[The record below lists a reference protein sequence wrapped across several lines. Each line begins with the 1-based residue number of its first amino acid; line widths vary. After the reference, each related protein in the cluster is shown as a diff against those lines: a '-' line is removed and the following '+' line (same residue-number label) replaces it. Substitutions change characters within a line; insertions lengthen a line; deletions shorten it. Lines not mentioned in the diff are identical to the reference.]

1 MNENELYH
9 HGVIGM
15 KWGVRRY
22 QNPDGS
28 LTAAGKKRRDQIDD
42 ALKPGKDGKPSKAEK
57 ITRST
62 NDISKEVHKIHK
74 IHSSKKDRE
83 IKQKV
88 NKEISQMSDAEL
100 NKKID
105 RMAREKRYRDLKY
118 EQDTINRGKNKTD
131 EFLEVAGSVTAIGA
145 SAATIIAT
153 IYSIKKAAE

>member
-28 LTAAGKKRRDQIDD
+28 LTVAGKKRRDQIDV
-42 ALKPGKDGKPSKAEK
+42 ALKPGKDGKASKAEK

-62 NDISKEVHKIHK
+62 NDISKEVHK

-153 IYSIKKAAE
+153 IYSIKKAAG